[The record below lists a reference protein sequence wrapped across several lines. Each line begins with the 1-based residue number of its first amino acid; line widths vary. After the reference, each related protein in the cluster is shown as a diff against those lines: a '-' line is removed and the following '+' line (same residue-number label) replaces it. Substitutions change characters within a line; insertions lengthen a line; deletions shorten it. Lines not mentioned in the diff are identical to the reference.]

1 MRDEEKLKEDDS
13 PTAKKPKFE
22 RFPLT
27 KWELAAALGIF
38 LLCSTGLLC
47 VYLTMPSA
55 EYQSVKLPRT
65 LSDLRVLKYV
75 LFSSASFRL
84 GNILRHFASP
94 PLVPFSIF
102 EISVEGCF
110 FHHFFLL
117 SERRG
122 DGMVLLK
129 SLLCIEG
136 SRFPN
141 GYGDPEGGTVYCR
154 VSICPLESVLD

>member
-1 MRDEEKLKEDDS
+1 MASSRNVGVRDEEKLKEDDS

-38 LLCSTGLLC
+38 LVCATGLVC

-75 LFSSASFRL
+75 FFPSAPFRL
-84 GNILRHFASP
+84 
-94 PLVPFSIF
+94 
-102 EISVEGCF
+102 
-110 FHHFFLL
+110 
-117 SERRG
+117 
-122 DGMVLLK
+122 
-129 SLLCIEG
+129 
-136 SRFPN
+136 
-141 GYGDPEGGTVYCR
+141 
-154 VSICPLESVLD
+154 